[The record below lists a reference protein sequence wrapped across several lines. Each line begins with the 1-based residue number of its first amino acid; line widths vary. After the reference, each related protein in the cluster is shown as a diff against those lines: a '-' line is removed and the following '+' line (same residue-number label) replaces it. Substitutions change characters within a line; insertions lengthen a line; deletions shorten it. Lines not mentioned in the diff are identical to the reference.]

1 MPTITPGNIDDE
13 ARQGWAVLLLH
24 LLRKSAKLL
33 APLIESARRAGPNS
47 GNDPRAPGHRI
58 TAGSSLMPRLIL
70 ALFLL
75 ATSSTA
81 VLASDDLPYG
91 ASLSFAAV
99 RNGQTIGHHRLTF
112 QKNGEQLTV
121 STAIDLAVKFMGVT
135 AYRYT
140 HRAQEVWSRDTFQGL
155 TAQTDDDG
163 KKYAIRVQRHGAA
176 LTVER
181 NARPDALSPATLDQG
196 LPRDDVVRTTLPPQ
210 LLPSTHWN
218 VRQIRQSA
226 LLNTQTGA
234 EARIQVSVLGRETIR
249 TATASIDA
257 TRYRYTVDLVMDQ
270 WFDDAG
276 RWVKTSFIAS
286 DGSTIEYVLQ

>member
-1 MPTITPGNIDDE
+1 
-13 ARQGWAVLLLH
+13 
-24 LLRKSAKLL
+24 
-33 APLIESARRAGPNS
+33 
-47 GNDPRAPGHRI
+47 
-58 TAGSSLMPRLIL
+58 MPRLIF

-75 ATSSTA
+75 ATGSTA
-81 VLASDDLPYG
+81 ALASDDFPYG
-91 ASLSFAAV
+91 SSLSFAAV
-99 RNGQTIGHHRLTF
+99 RNGQTIGHHSLKF

-135 AYRYT
+135 VYRYM
-140 HRAQEVWSRDTFQGL
+140 HRAQEVWSGETFQGL

-163 KKYAIRVQRHGAA
+163 KKYEIQIRRDGEA

-181 NARPDALSPATLDQG
+181 NARPDVLSPATLDRG
-196 LPRDDVVRTTLPPQ
+196 LQRGSAVRTTLPPQ

-226 LLNTQTGA
+226 LVNTQTGT
-234 EARIQVSVLGRETIR
+234 EARIQVSVIGRETIR
-249 TATASIDA
+249 TANASIDA
-257 TRYRYTVDLVMDQ
+257 THYRYTGDVVMDQ

-276 RWVKTSFIAS
+276 RWVKTSFTGS

>member
-1 MPTITPGNIDDE
+1 M
-13 ARQGWAVLLLH
+13 A
-24 LLRKSAKLL
+24 
-33 APLIESARRAGPNS
+33 
-47 GNDPRAPGHRI
+47 
-58 TAGSSLMPRLIL
+58 RLIF

-81 VLASDDLPYG
+81 ALASDDFPYG
-91 ASLSFAAV
+91 SSLSFAAI

-112 QKNGEQLTV
+112 QKNGDQLTV
-121 STAIDLAVKFMGVT
+121 STAIDLAVKIMGVT
-135 AYRYT
+135 AYRYM
-140 HRAQEVWSRDTFQGL
+140 HRAQEVWSADTSQGL

-163 KKYAIRVQRHGAA
+163 KKYAIQIRRDGAA

-181 NARPDALSPATLDQG
+181 NARL
-196 LPRDDVVRTTLPPQ
+196 RDGPVRTTLPPQ

-226 LLNTQTGA
+226 LVNTQTGT

-249 TATASIDA
+249 TANASIDS
-257 TRYRYTVDLVMDQ
+257 THYRYSGDLVMDQ
-270 WFDDAG
+270 WFDDTG
-276 RWVKTSFIAS
+276 RWVKTSFMAS

>member
-1 MPTITPGNIDDE
+1 M
-13 ARQGWAVLLLH
+13 H
-24 LLRKSAKLL
+24 
-33 APLIESARRAGPNS
+33 
-47 GNDPRAPGHRI
+47 
-58 TAGSSLMPRLIL
+58 RLIF

-81 VLASDDLPYG
+81 VWAADDFPYRS
-91 ASLSFAAV
+91 SLSFAAV
-99 RNGQTIGHHRLTF
+99 RNGQTIGHHSLTF
-112 QKNGEQLTV
+112 QKNGAQLTV

-140 HRAQEVWSRDTFQGL
+140 HRAQEVWSGETFQGL

-163 KKYAIRVQRHGAA
+163 KKYAIEIRRDGAA
-176 LTVER
+176 LAIER
-181 NARPDALSPATLDQG
+181 NGRPDGA
-196 LPRDDVVRTTLPPQ
+196 VRTTLPPQ

-218 VRQIRQSA
+218 VRQVRQSA
-226 LLNTQTGA
+226 LVNTQTGM
-234 EARIQVSVLGRETIR
+234 EVRVQVSVQGREKIR

-257 TRYRYTVDLVMDQ
+257 TRYRYTGDLVMDQ

-276 RWVKTSFIAS
+276 RWVKTSFTAS